1 MQHITCITPR
11 HSAKHND
18 VTHTCAVVPPE
29 DSTSAIGGAASL
41 PAASH
46 KGRATVALCSTS
58 TTADVL
64 RLTPSKSQSS
74 PFFPPGALRAS
85 GSENV
90 VLGLY
95 PHSRDPSCSS
105 ASRLCRS
112 KDSAPRD
119 AVAGGNQSRARKPAA
134 FPEADAKSEGEESR
148 RWMFRPGES

>member
-1 MQHITCITPR
+1 MA
-11 HSAKHND
+11 SAG
-18 VTHTCAVVPPE
+18 
-29 DSTSAIGGAASL
+29 GGATSL

-46 KGRATVALCSTS
+46 EGRAAGPLYPPS

-74 PFFPPGALRAS
+74 PFFPPGARRAS
-85 GSENV
+85 GSEDA

-119 AVAGGNQSRARKPAA
+119 EVAGGNQSRARKPAA
-134 FPEADAKSEGEESR
+134 FPEAEAKSEEEESR
-148 RWMFRPGES
+148 RCIVKPGESWDRWYAVATPMMPCHG